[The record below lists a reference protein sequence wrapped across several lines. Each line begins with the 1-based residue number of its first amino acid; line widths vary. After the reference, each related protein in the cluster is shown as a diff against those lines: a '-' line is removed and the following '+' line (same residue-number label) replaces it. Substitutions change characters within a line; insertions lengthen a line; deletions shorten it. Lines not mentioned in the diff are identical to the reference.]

1 MRLAMVVIARRRHTE
16 DVPLLIY
23 QRYQSSPQLRIIR
36 SIKHLLMIIN
46 THKKINIFRHQKT
59 YYNLKRILFY

>member
-16 DVPLLIY
+16 DVPLLVY

-36 SIKHLLMIIN
+36 SIKQFANDNKYTQKNYHFSSSRNLL
-46 THKKINIFRHQKT
+46 
-59 YYNLKRILFY
+59 

>member
-16 DVPLLIY
+16 DMPLLIY

-36 SIKHLLMIIN
+36 SIKQFAN
-46 THKKINIFRHQKT
+46 DNKYTQK
-59 YYNLKRILFY
+59 N